1 MEDVIK
7 VEVKDEPLDDYP
19 INRAKQVSEL
29 FSIYYIYDQSTGVDT
44 SMCALNMLV
53 LFSVC

>member
-29 FSIYYIYDQSTGVDT
+29 FSIYYIYDQSTAVDT
-44 SMCALNMLV
+44 WMCAITMLV
-53 LFSVC
+53 